1 MLDHAGVSDPNEP
14 PWQRAVEELE
24 KPEVRRKLFKLAR
37 WRTGSESDAQ
47 DLVQEA
53 LKKVCEP
60 GASPWNPAGDKSFVM
75 HVGSVINGLA
85 SNQSRSAR
93 ALHEIVDATLVR
105 DDALVDGGLLADESL
120 AAHREFAELRRL
132 GERLLA
138 ELEASDPDAA
148 DVYRLAMQGYES
160 AAEQAAKLERAED
173 DVRNALLRIKYGA
186 AQIAEQERKAALR
199 QSRERRDRG
208 GSAGTIEVSK

>member
-1 MLDHAGVSDPNEP
+1 
-14 PWQRAVEELE
+14 
-24 KPEVRRKLFKLAR
+24 
-37 WRTGSESDAQ
+37 
-47 DLVQEA
+47 
-53 LKKVCEP
+53 
-60 GASPWNPAGDKSFVM
+60 M

-138 ELEASDPDAA
+138 DLDASDPDAA

-160 AAEQAAKLERAED
+160 AAEQAIKLRRPVE
-173 DVRNALLRIKYGA
+173 DVRNAHLRIKYRA
-186 AQIAEQERKAALR
+186 AQIAEQERKTALR
-199 QSRERRDRG
+199 QLRGRRGRE
-208 GSAGTIEVSK
+208 GSAGTMEGSK